1 MPSDDI
7 TKLLKE
13 RSLPVVMRG
22 YDRKATDDL
31 LNKVEA
37 GLKSLLSEHSDA
49 QARVIGME
57 KRVAEAR
64 KREEAV
70 TEALSVA
77 ARVRADSER
86 EGNEIKS
93 KYVREAESIAAE
105 GKRKADEALRAAQAQ
120 AEKIFEDARLRARGL
135 EQEIRDAEQ
144 IAERTRA
151 RLTSFLE
158 SLLGDI
164 EHRGADL
171 AAAVDDL
178 FARAGDA
185 GESGRARPPG

>member
-13 RSLPVVMRG
+13 RSLPVALRG

-70 TEALSVA
+70 TEALAVA

-86 EGNEIKS
+86 EGNEIKA
-93 KYVREAESIAAE
+93 KYVREAESIATE

-144 IAERTRA
+144 IAERTLA

-164 EHRGADL
+164 ERRGADL

-178 FARAGDA
+178 FARAGEA
-185 GESGRARPPG
+185 GAGGRARPES

>member
-13 RSLPVVMRG
+13 RSLPVVLRG

-70 TEALSVA
+70 TEALAVA

-86 EGNEIKS
+86 EGNEIKA
-93 KYVREAESIAAE
+93 KYVREAESIATE

-164 EHRGADL
+164 ERRGADL

-178 FARAGDA
+178 FARAGEA
-185 GESGRARPPG
+185 GAGGRARPES